1 MESSPNTE
9 MAPASLVIA
18 LFLVTIFPGRL
29 AALENSRQLAEYCET
44 VDSGVV
50 GRGQEVEIP
59 GTKEAILC
67 WGYMEA
73 LQDLSAL
80 VDLSGN
86 RILGTCLP
94 EKGTLLDLIHSFV
107 EYARSHRTTLPD
119 NSAVAVITALKQAY
133 PCSAT
138 NRAPKPPTR
147 K

>member
-1 MESSPNTE
+1 
-9 MAPASLVIA
+9 MARASVVIA
-18 LFLVTIFPGRL
+18 LFLATVFPGQV
-29 AALENSRQLAEYCET
+29 AALENSRQLADYCEA

-80 VDLSGN
+80 VDQSGN

-94 EKGTLLDLIHSFV
+94 EKGTLLDLIHS
-107 EYARSHRTTLPD
+107 SLNMHTHTGPHCPTTVRL
-119 NSAVAVITALKQAY
+119 Q
-133 PCSAT
+133 
-138 NRAPKPPTR
+138 
-147 K
+147 

>member
-1 MESSPNTE
+1 
-9 MAPASLVIA
+9 MARASVVIA
-18 LFLVTIFPGRL
+18 LFLATVFPGQV
-29 AALENSRQLAEYCET
+29 AALENSRQLADYCEA

-59 GTKEAILC
+59 GTKEAIIC

-80 VDLSGN
+80 VDQSGN
-86 RILGTCLP
+86 RIFGTCLP

-107 EYARSHRTTLPD
+107 EYAHSHRTILPD

-138 NRAPKPPTR
+138 SRTSRPHTR